1 MGVIRH
7 GHGKGPKSVAFKELA
22 PTEQDKRAV
31 VQAVRKRD
39 TTVCTSKGQFTVR
52 SERGG

>member
-1 MGVIRH
+1 MAIIRH
-7 GHGKGPKSVAFKELA
+7 GHGKGPKSLAFKELA

-31 VQAVRKRD
+31 VQALMKGD

-52 SERGG
+52 TERRG